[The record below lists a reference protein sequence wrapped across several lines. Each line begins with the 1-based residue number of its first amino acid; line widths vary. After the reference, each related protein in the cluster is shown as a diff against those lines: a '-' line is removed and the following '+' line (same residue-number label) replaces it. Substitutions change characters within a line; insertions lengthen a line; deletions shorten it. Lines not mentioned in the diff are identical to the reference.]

1 VADFAS
7 EDTAASK
14 TVTCTV
20 VDDNVARG
28 ARVPAR
34 VTATISLPSITNAAD
49 HTAAL
54 TALVPP
60 PLAADHAGVAPT
72 YSAATPW
79 VRTMTAFV
87 EDNDASGLKL
97 FAVTPTPATSQRTG
111 LAAGITKEAALST
124 STGSLSFSVGLLSR
138 PSAPVTL
145 RVRLTSGMAA
155 DSNAVSASA
164 KAALSAV
171 VNVTVQPAQ
180 FATGGVVR
188 INAGTLMAGQTE
200 AVFAATVEAVSTD
213 AAYNGLVLAGP
224 VLVSITD
231 PAAAALQVTAQS
243 TSVSEGFTAT
253 VATVRLSVNPGS
265 ATVVVR
271 PAVLLPAWA
280 RNNSA
285 AAALFIPTSPAPLSV
300 ATAELVFTSANWN
313 VAQNVR
319 VTAANVDSPLP
330 FPEQPFAVSLP
341 ITVSSTAGPFKANG
355 TVYYANALPVS
366 FSQSETAAITYT
378 DVTARFAAGATGAE
392 AGSALTIATGQPAPA
407 LSLTED
413 NSYSG
418 AAFDRIASVFGAAV
432 AQGIGAASFR
442 VIEASVASKP
452 AAAFTLRLGAASPA
466 TTLLSSGAAELFA
479 KEAALPSDVTVTGT
493 TGAAF
498 RFKPTNFASA
508 KPLFLVRA
516 ANRVDHAAAD
526 LSGSL
531 RFSVDASSASDDLAF
546 RNAATVGTV
555 SVSVTDDDVAG
566 VTVTRTGRTEAVGSS
581 SAASAN
587 FSIVLDSQPQAPVT
601 VGLVFTGL
609 PAECASAACTS
620 VAAIGST
627 SSSVVAADGSLA
639 AVFSAASWS
648 TASTVQVTL
657 TPNGQALMADR
668 GLTTFSARFVVSA
681 AGDASYSALRTST
694 LATGVS
700 TTALNV
706 AALEAVSLTVTSVRD
721 LERNGGRDGAIR
733 VALPSGI
740 AIGKIVAV
748 DVDIDVTGTVGS
760 VSRPAG
766 GFGLRVAGGIAAEA
780 GRPATSAAATAG
792 KLYSVVAPVGDG
804 STRARYTLVMGGAAE
819 SVVLEVFAV
828 DTSASVEDVV
838 SGLRVNASVF
848 VMLTTSSRYSSAAT
862 AKAASVTNIAA
873 SLSVVAPSPS
883 PTPSVTPTPST
894 TPSTTPSAI
903 PTPSGTP
910 TPSTTPTAFP
920 SATPSPSTGAVVRK
934 VSASLS
940 FGSSLSASQ
949 LRANATLLGEL
960 RKGLAAAIT
969 ARLSSAS
976 SGRMLQATGVEA
988 SSIEIRNVTQSGA
1001 STVKVDFA
1009 VLVGDSSA
1017 ASSVSDP
1024 AAITSA
1030 LNAAANDGSLAAQ
1043 LTAQPGLS
1051 GVVTGGVVVSN
1062 VQVESSGA
1070 PSATPSPT
1078 GGKISQQ
1085 DFTAAYV
1092 VAGVVGGLLVVGILF
1107 FAVRRCFF
1115 RPTRVTTNE
1124 PAATTSD
1131 DPAARVAEWS

>member
-1 VADFAS
+1 
-7 EDTAASK
+7 
-14 TVTCTV
+14 
-20 VDDNVARG
+20 
-28 ARVPAR
+28 
-34 VTATISLPSITNAAD
+34 
-49 HTAAL
+49 
-54 TALVPP
+54 
-60 PLAADHAGVAPT
+60 
-72 YSAATPW
+72 
-79 VRTMTAFV
+79 
-87 EDNDASGLKL
+87 
-97 FAVTPTPATSQRTG
+97 
-111 LAAGITKEAALST
+111 
-124 STGSLSFSVGLLSR
+124 
-138 PSAPVTL
+138 
-145 RVRLTSGMAA
+145 
-155 DSNAVSASA
+155 
-164 KAALSAV
+164 
-171 VNVTVQPAQ
+171 
-180 FATGGVVR
+180 
-188 INAGTLMAGQTE
+188 
-200 AVFAATVEAVSTD
+200 AVSTD

-253 VATVRLSVNPGS
+253 VATVRLSVSPGS

-392 AGSALTIATGQPAPA
+392 AGSALTIATGQP
-407 LSLTED
+407 
-413 NSYSG
+413 
-418 AAFDRIASVFGAAV
+418 
-432 AQGIGAASFR
+432 GIGAASFR

-566 VTVTRTGRTEAVGSS
+566 VT
-581 SAASAN
+581 
-587 FSIVLDSQPQAPVT
+587 APVT

-700 TTALNV
+700 TTALDV

-748 DVDIDVTGTVGS
+748 D
-760 VSRPAG
+760 
-766 GFGLRVAGGIAAEA
+766 
-780 GRPATSAAATAG
+780 
-792 KLYSVVAPVGDG
+792 
-804 STRARYTLVMGGAAE
+804 
-819 SVVLEVFAV
+819 
-828 DTSASVEDVV
+828 
-838 SGLRVNASVF
+838 
-848 VMLTTSSRYSSAAT
+848 
-862 AKAASVTNIAA
+862 
-873 SLSVVAPSPS
+873 
-883 PTPSVTPTPST
+883 
-894 TPSTTPSAI
+894 
-903 PTPSGTP
+903 
-910 TPSTTPTAFP
+910 
-920 SATPSPSTGAVVRK
+920 
-934 VSASLS
+934 
-940 FGSSLSASQ
+940 
-949 LRANATLLGEL
+949 
-960 RKGLAAAIT
+960 
-969 ARLSSAS
+969 
-976 SGRMLQATGVEA
+976 
-988 SSIEIRNVTQSGA
+988 
-1001 STVKVDFA
+1001 
-1009 VLVGDSSA
+1009 
-1017 ASSVSDP
+1017 
-1024 AAITSA
+1024 
-1030 LNAAANDGSLAAQ
+1030 
-1043 LTAQPGLS
+1043 
-1051 GVVTGGVVVSN
+1051 
-1062 VQVESSGA
+1062 
-1070 PSATPSPT
+1070 
-1078 GGKISQQ
+1078 
-1085 DFTAAYV
+1085 
-1092 VAGVVGGLLVVGILF
+1092 
-1107 FAVRRCFF
+1107 
-1115 RPTRVTTNE
+1115 
-1124 PAATTSD
+1124 
-1131 DPAARVAEWS
+1131 

>member
-1 VADFAS
+1 
-7 EDTAASK
+7 
-14 TVTCTV
+14 
-20 VDDNVARG
+20 
-28 ARVPAR
+28 
-34 VTATISLPSITNAAD
+34 
-49 HTAAL
+49 
-54 TALVPP
+54 
-60 PLAADHAGVAPT
+60 
-72 YSAATPW
+72 
-79 VRTMTAFV
+79 
-87 EDNDASGLKL
+87 
-97 FAVTPTPATSQRTG
+97 
-111 LAAGITKEAALST
+111 
-124 STGSLSFSVGLLSR
+124 
-138 PSAPVTL
+138 
-145 RVRLTSGMAA
+145 
-155 DSNAVSASA
+155 
-164 KAALSAV
+164 
-171 VNVTVQPAQ
+171 
-180 FATGGVVR
+180 
-188 INAGTLMAGQTE
+188 
-200 AVFAATVEAVSTD
+200 
-213 AAYNGLVLAGP
+213 
-224 VLVSITD
+224 
-231 PAAAALQVTAQS
+231 
-243 TSVSEGFTAT
+243 
-253 VATVRLSVNPGS
+253 
-265 ATVVVR
+265 
-271 PAVLLPAWA
+271 
-280 RNNSA
+280 
-285 AAALFIPTSPAPLSV
+285 
-300 ATAELVFTSANWN
+300 
-313 VAQNVR
+313 
-319 VTAANVDSPLP
+319 
-330 FPEQPFAVSLP
+330 
-341 ITVSSTAGPFKANG
+341 
-355 TVYYANALPVS
+355 
-366 FSQSETAAITYT
+366 AITYT

-581 SAASAN
+581 PAASAN

-700 TTALNV
+700 TTALDV
-706 AALEAVSLTVTSVRD
+706 AALEAVSLAVTSVRD

-792 KLYSVVAPVGDG
+792 KLY
-804 STRARYTLVMGGAAE
+804 
-819 SVVLEVFAV
+819 
-828 DTSASVEDVV
+828 
-838 SGLRVNASVF
+838 
-848 VMLTTSSRYSSAAT
+848 
-862 AKAASVTNIAA
+862 
-873 SLSVVAPSPS
+873 
-883 PTPSVTPTPST
+883 
-894 TPSTTPSAI
+894 
-903 PTPSGTP
+903 
-910 TPSTTPTAFP
+910 
-920 SATPSPSTGAVVRK
+920 
-934 VSASLS
+934 
-940 FGSSLSASQ
+940 
-949 LRANATLLGEL
+949 
-960 RKGLAAAIT
+960 
-969 ARLSSAS
+969 
-976 SGRMLQATGVEA
+976 
-988 SSIEIRNVTQSGA
+988 
-1001 STVKVDFA
+1001 
-1009 VLVGDSSA
+1009 
-1017 ASSVSDP
+1017 
-1024 AAITSA
+1024 
-1030 LNAAANDGSLAAQ
+1030 
-1043 LTAQPGLS
+1043 
-1051 GVVTGGVVVSN
+1051 
-1062 VQVESSGA
+1062 
-1070 PSATPSPT
+1070 
-1078 GGKISQQ
+1078 
-1085 DFTAAYV
+1085 
-1092 VAGVVGGLLVVGILF
+1092 
-1107 FAVRRCFF
+1107 
-1115 RPTRVTTNE
+1115 
-1124 PAATTSD
+1124 
-1131 DPAARVAEWS
+1131 